1 MLKPLNMMSWAEV
14 DALDRDHLAYVLP
27 VASTEQHGRHLT
39 VGTDD
44 LILKTS
50 LDNLEKKLE
59 TVNTFLRLPALHYG
73 SSHEH
78 MDFSGTITLRV
89 STLIAVIEDILTAM
103 EKHGV
108 RYLVIVNS
116 HGGNSPIFA
125 AMSQEW
131 AQRFDIKIFNINYF
145 ASDFFADSDP
155 MLITPVGQDVHG
167 GEIET
172 SYLEYALPEVV
183 RHDFLKPENDVLVDL
198 KGYYNGWLS
207 RDLSPDNGLIGGAS
221 RSSIETGEKL
231 FRYVEEKLTAYF
243 KLFDEEIGF

>member
-1 MLKPLNMMSWAEV
+1 MSWAEI

-44 LILKTS
+44 HILRTS

-59 TVNTFLRLPALHYG
+59 TNNLFLRLPALHYG

-103 EKHGV
+103 VKHGIK
-108 RYLVIVNS
+108 YLVIVNS

-131 AQRFDIKIFNINYF
+131 AQRFGIKIFNINYF

-155 MLITPVGQDVHG
+155 MIITPVSQDVHG

-172 SYLEYALPEVV
+172 SYLEYCLPEAV
-183 RHDFLKPENDVLVDL
+183 RPEFLKPENDVLVDL
-198 KGYYNGWLS
+198 KSYNNGWLS
-207 RDLSPDNGLIGGAS
+207 RDLSPNNGLIGGAS
-221 RSSIETGEKL
+221 RSSIETGENLYK
-231 FRYVEEKLTAYF
+231 YVEDKLTAYF